1 MSKNREELIKKEPRE
16 LMFKLCIP
24 AIIGMVVI
32 GLYSFMDGVFAGQLI
47 GKNAMGAVAVA
58 YPITFFNSG
67 IATLIGIGSS
77 SILSRAVG
85 ENDQETVNKIMGNL
99 LSLVLIFSLIITVV
113 GIIFTKELLSLSG
126 AEGEILELA
135 VRYLRIIFIGSI
147 FVNFAQSAN
156 MVMRGEGIMKKA
168 MLFMTIGAA
177 LNIILA
183 PILIIAF
190 GEYGIEG
197 AAIATVIAQFI
208 QALITMIYFIRKSK
222 NVRFH
227 KIQIE
232 KTLLP
237 EIFSV
242 GLSAMIM
249 QLMTMVQHT
258 LMYRMAAQYGG
269 SNQLIL
275 MGAAL
280 RIQAFSFIPLWGMS
294 QGLQPVVGTNYGAKL
309 FSRVKKATNTFIVGS
324 IVLACVFWIPIEL
337 FPEKMLSLMI
347 TDAAIVNE
355 GITNFRIMYS
365 VFPVLGLFIMGV
377 TFFQSIGNGK
387 NAALL
392 VLLRQTILFIPAII
406 ILPSMVGISAVWF
419 VSPLVDGIVSVM
431 LLYLIYK
438 EYKKMEITNNVSIQ
452 MDKCL

>member
-1 MSKNREELIKKEPRE
+1 MNKNREELLQKQPRE

-24 AIIGMVVI
+24 AILGMVVI

-58 YPITFFNSG
+58 YPITFLNSA

-77 SILSRAVG
+77 SILSRAIG
-85 ENDQETVNKIMGNL
+85 KNHQETINKIMGNL
-99 LSLVLIFSLIITVV
+99 LSLVLIFSTIIMVV
-113 GIIFTKELLSLSG
+113 GIVFTKELLLLTG
-126 AEGEILELA
+126 ANGEILELG

-168 MLFMTIGAA
+168 MAFMTIGAV
-177 LNIILA
+177 LNIILD
-183 PILIIAF
+183 PILIKAF
-190 GEYGIEG
+190 GEHGIEG
-197 AAIATVIAQFI
+197 AAVATITSQII
-208 QALITMIYFIRKSK
+208 QAVITMFYFIRKSK

-242 GLSAMIM
+242 GVSAMMM
-249 QLMTMVQHT
+249 QVMSMVQQT
-258 LMYRMAAQYGG
+258 LMYRMAAKYGG
-269 SNQLIL
+269 NNQLIL
-275 MGAAL
+275 MGATL
-280 RIQAFSFIPLWGMS
+280 RIQALSFIPLWGMS

-309 FSRVKKATNTFIVGS
+309 FSRVKKCTNTFILGS
-324 IVLACVFWIPIEL
+324 TALALIFWIPIQL
-337 FPEKMLSLMI
+337 FPQKVLSLMI
-347 TDAAIVNE
+347 TDIPIVNQ

-365 VFPVLGLFIMGV
+365 TFPVLGAFIMGV

-387 NAALL
+387 NAGLL
-392 VLLRQTILFIPAII
+392 VLLRQIILFVPAII
-406 ILPSMVGISAVWF
+406 LLPAIVGISAVWF
-419 VSPLVDGIVSVM
+419 VSPLIDGIVFVILV
-431 LLYLIYK
+431 LLISK
-438 EYKKMEITNNVSIQ
+438 EYKKMYAVRSVEA
-452 MDKCL
+452 

>member
-1 MSKNREELIKKEPRE
+1 MNKNKEELLHKEPKE

-58 YPITFFNSG
+58 YPITFLNSA

-77 SILSRAVG
+77 SILSRAIG
-85 ENDQETVNKIMGNL
+85 KNDQETVSKIMGNL
-99 LSLVLIFSLIITVV
+99 LCLVLIFSTIIMVV
-113 GIIFTKELLSLSG
+113 GIVFAKELLLLTG

-168 MLFMTIGAA
+168 MLFMTIGAV
-177 LNIILA
+177 LNIILD
-183 PILIIAF
+183 PILITAF

-197 AAIATVIAQFI
+197 AATATIISQVI
-208 QALITMIYFIRKSK
+208 QAVITMVYFIRKSK

-242 GLSAMIM
+242 GLPAMMM
-249 QLMTMVQHT
+249 QLMSMIQQT
-258 LMYRMAAQYGG
+258 LMYRMAAKYGG
-269 SNQLIL
+269 NNQLIL
-275 MGAAL
+275 MGATL
-280 RIQAFSFIPLWGMS
+280 RIQALSFIPLWGMS

-309 FSRVKKATNTFIVGS
+309 FPRVKKCMNTFVLGATI
-324 IVLACVFWIPIEL
+324 LACIFWIPIEL
-337 FPEKMLSLMI
+337 FPQKVLSLMI
-347 TDAAIVNE
+347 TDVEIVNE

-365 VFPVLGLFIMGV
+365 FFPALGTFIMGV
-377 TFFQSIGNGK
+377 TFFQSIGSAK
-387 NAALL
+387 NAGLL
-392 VLLRQTILFIPAII
+392 VLLRQVILFVPAII
-406 ILPSMVGISAVWF
+406 VFPSIVGISAVWF
-419 VSPLVDGIVSVM
+419 VSPLIDGIVFIILV
-431 LLYLIYK
+431 YLILK
-438 EYKKMEITNNVSIQ
+438 EYKKMNTVNLSEAI
-452 MDKCL
+452 